1 MIPTTN
7 YTEYGIHNTGERCFW
22 IIYLLIVLLSSLI
35 GDTVILIAS
44 IKYNAIKLN
53 KFLVTIMQH
62 IAVCDILT
70 SLSFVL
76 PTMIS
81 LIANRWVLGE
91 VLAYFN
97 VYFQYYSTQGGTLLI
112 CTLTCSKF
120 LILSYPLRKTFWTKK
135 HAHLICSITWIT
147 AHIFPVL
154 RFVYDKNGLLF
165 GYRSYNVNYGRPS
178 EYSYRERLL
187 IYLSVALTNI
197 VPVLLVVVSTCGT
210 LVYLVRAR
218 MVGVRSGRGRRW
230 QGMVTVVMTGIVF
243 CISIIP
249 DTISFVVVTATGVS
263 SDRFNEVLRVS
274 EFLTALNVMSNFYI
288 YSLAIPSFR
297 TFIETN
303 LKQFSRSLLRV
314 VLSCKKFPVADLE
327 QSP

>member
-7 YTEYGIHNTGERCFW
+7 YTEYGLHNTGERCFW
-22 IIYLLIVLLSSLI
+22 ITYLLIVLLSSLI
-35 GDTVILIAS
+35 GDSIILIAS

-91 VLAYFN
+91 VLAYLN

-120 LILSYPLRKTFWTKK
+120 LILFFPLRKTFWTKK
-135 HAHLICSITWIT
+135 NAHLICSLTWVT
-147 AHIFPVL
+147 AHIFPFI
-154 RFVYDKNGLLF
+154 RFVYDKNGLVF
-165 GYRSYNVNYGRPS
+165 NYSRYNVDYGRPS
-178 EYSYRERLL
+178 EYTYRERVL
-187 IYLSVALTNI
+187 IYLSVVFTSLL
-197 VPVLLVVVSTCGT
+197 PVLLVVLSTCGT
-210 LVYLVRAR
+210 LVYLMRAR
-218 MVGVRSGRGRRW
+218 MVGVRNGRGPRW

-243 CISIIP
+243 CISIMP
-249 DTISFVVVTATGVS
+249 DTISFIVVTATTTL
-263 SDRFNEVLRVS
+263 SDELTEVLRVS

-288 YSLAIPSFR
+288 YSLTIPSFR
-297 TFIETN
+297 AYIETY
-303 LKQFSRSLLRV
+303 LTPLSRSLIRV
-314 VLSCKKFPVADLE
+314 MWFCKRFPVEDLE